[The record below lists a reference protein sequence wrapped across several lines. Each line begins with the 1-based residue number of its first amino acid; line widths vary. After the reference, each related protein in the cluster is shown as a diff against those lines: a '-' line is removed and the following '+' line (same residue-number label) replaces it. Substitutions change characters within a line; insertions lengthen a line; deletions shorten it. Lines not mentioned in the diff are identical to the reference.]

1 MEPST
6 EPFEGRR
13 ISILDPTGNITALVE
28 ADVAVEQQPAFA
40 AQVMAAHPEVEQVGF
55 VRILPAG
62 SSVQAELRMAG
73 GEFCGNASMCAAAL
87 WAERMGCAEA
97 RKQAV
102 RLRVFGTEAP
112 VEVHVAPN
120 GEGFFST
127 GVRMPRAR
135 RVVQTALCFG
145 GVAGAVPVVE
155 FGGISHAVIDG
166 SSPLF
171 ALRDDRALAEAAV
184 RAWCEEQGASC
195 MGLMFI
201 EGDAPNLRLTP
212 LVYVPKSGT
221 LFWESSCAS
230 GSAAA
235 GIAFAERACRPA
247 SLSLVE
253 PGGTIHV
260 ESDGVRGETWL
271 FGSVRIVIAQEV

>member
-1 MEPST
+1 MDRSPESC
-6 EPFEGRR
+6 GGCRV
-13 ISILDPTGNITALVE
+13 SILDPTGNITALVQGNVPV
-28 ADVAVEQQPAFA
+28 DRQPSFA

-135 RVVQTALCFG
+135 RVVPRALSFEG
-145 GVAGAVPVVE
+145 AAGAVPVVE
-155 FGGISHAVIDG
+155 FEGIVHAVIDR
-166 SSPLF
+166 SSQLF
-171 ALRDDRALAEAAV
+171 ALRDDSAVAEAAV

-195 MGLMFI
+195 MGLMFV

-230 GSAAA
+230 GSAAV
-235 GIAFAERACRPA
+235 GIAFAERACRPT
-247 SLSLVE
+247 SLSLAE

-271 FGSVRIVIAQEV
+271 FGSVKMVAAREA

>member
-1 MEPST
+1 MESST

-55 VRILPAG
+55 V
-62 SSVQAELRMAG
+62 SVQAELRMAG

-112 VEVHVAPN
+112 VEVHVAPQ

-135 RVVQTALCFG
+135 RVVPRALSFEG
-145 GVAGAVPVVE
+145 AAGAVPVVE
-155 FGGISHAVIDG
+155 FEGIVHAVIDR
-166 SSPLF
+166 SSQLF
-171 ALRDDRALAEAAV
+171 ALRDDSAVAEAAV

-195 MGLMFI
+195 MGLMFV

-230 GSAAA
+230 GSAAV
-235 GIAFAERACRPA
+235 GIAFAERACRPT
-247 SLSLVE
+247 SLSLAE

-271 FGSVRIVIAQEV
+271 FGSVKMVAAREA

>member
-155 FGGISHAVIDG
+155 FEGIVHAVIDR
-166 SSPLF
+166 SSQLF
-171 ALRDDRALAEAAV
+171 ALRDDSAVAEAAV

-195 MGLMFI
+195 MGLMFV

-230 GSAAA
+230 GSAAV
-235 GIAFAERACRPA
+235 GIAFAERACRPT
-247 SLSLVE
+247 SLSLAE

-271 FGSVRIVIAQEV
+271 FGSVKMVAAREA

>member
-1 MEPST
+1 MESST

-55 VRILPAG
+55 VRILP
-62 SSVQAELRMAG
+62 SVQAELRMAG

-87 WAERMGCAEA
+87 WAERMGCADA
-97 RKQAV
+97 RKQSV
-102 RLRVFGTEAP
+102 RLRVSGASAP

-145 GVAGAVPVVE
+145 GVAGAVPIVE
-155 FGGISHAVIDG
+155 FEGISHAVIDG